1 MGSTWCYRRAPSF
14 IVHILSVHARVAR
27 RRWEESMKLPRRTF
41 LYLTA
46 GAAALPAVP
55 RIARAQAYPTRPVR
69 IIVGFPP
76 AGGADIVARLI
87 GQWLSERLGQ
97 QFIVENR
104 PGAGS
109 NIGTEAVVRAPPDG
123 YTLLQVTS
131 PNAINATLYDKLSFN
146 FTRDIAPVAGLT
158 RDPNVMEVNPSV
170 PVKTVPEFIA
180 YAKANLGKINMASAG
195 NGTGGH
201 VAGELFK
208 MMIRPGRPIR
218 IDREVIKDPFA
229 AQGNFD
235 HRALPTLIAS
245 LQKQKRF
252 KVIIEGRRQGF
263 SRAGSAATHG
273 ARPTGSSEGPLEHG
287 SSFGEFA
294 GQYAASR
301 NEQITEGVPS
311 YRITFNDRLN
321 PTERFITIAHE
332 LGHIFLGPLENVP
345 RERAMTT
352 RVAGLIEDGLARTK
366 RRLKLRGAAIFVL
379 LV

>member
-1 MGSTWCYRRAPSF
+1 M
-14 IVHILSVHARVAR
+14 
-27 RRWEESMKLPRRTF
+27 PR
-41 LYLTA
+41 
-46 GAAALPAVP
+46 
-55 RIARAQAYPTRPVR
+55 
-69 IIVGFPP
+69 
-76 AGGADIVARLI
+76 
-87 GQWLSERLGQ
+87 E
-97 QFIVENR
+97 
-104 PGAGS
+104 
-109 NIGTEAVVRAPPDG
+109 
-123 YTLLQVTS
+123 
-131 PNAINATLYDKLSFN
+131 
-146 FTRDIAPVAGLT
+146 
-158 RDPNVMEVNPSV
+158 
-170 PVKTVPEFIA
+170 
-180 YAKANLGKINMASAG
+180 
-195 NGTGGH
+195 
-201 VAGELFK
+201 
-208 MMIRPGRPIR
+208 IRPGRPIR

-352 RVAGLIEDGLARTK
+352 RVAGLIEDRLARNEKEIEAEAVAYLVASRAGVVPASAQYIKDYATGPTSSVT
-366 RRLKLRGAAIFVL
+366 RCDAAILQNVRTHL
-379 LV
+379 AE